1 MPDLSRLSKSEM
13 IERLRTLETELEKA
27 RSAEMPIKHRLAEAA
42 LSDSE
47 ARIRAILHTAVEG
60 IATIDERGIIESVN
74 PAIERMFGY
83 DAEELIGRNVSLL
96 MPSPYREQH
105 DGYLQNYLRT
115 GKAKIIGIGREV
127 VGQRKDGS
135 IFPMD
140 LSVGEM
146 RLAGRPMFTGI
157 IRDITERKRL
167 EREILEISGME
178 QRRIGQDLHDG
189 VCQHLA
195 GIELMSQVLEEK
207 LRRKSK
213 ADGEQAAKISRH
225 VREAIAQTKSLA
237 RGLAP
242 VDLESNSLSAAL
254 QELAGIVQRLFDVSC
269 VLEGAEKFTVRD
281 PDAAIHLYRIA
292 QEASNNA
299 VKHGKAKKIVIRLQQ
314 AKNGSSSLVITDD
327 GIGFKSS
334 PKKTGMGL
342 RIMSFRARM
351 IGGNL
356 AITPQAGRGTKVT
369 CTFPNQL

>member
-1 MPDLSRLSKSEM
+1 M
-13 IERLRTLETELEKA
+13 IERLRTLETKLA
-27 RSAEMPIKHRLAEAA
+27 RARASDMPVKHRLAEAA

-83 DAEELIGRNVSLL
+83 DAEELIGRNVSIL

-127 VGQRKDGS
+127 VGQRRDGS
-135 IFPMD
+135 VFPMD

-146 RLAGRPMFTGI
+146 RLANRRMFTGI

-195 GIELMSQVLEEK
+195 GIELMSQVLEER
-207 LRRKSK
+207 LRKKSK

-269 VLEGAEKFTVRD
+269 VFEGPEKFTVRD
-281 PDAAIHLYRIA
+281 QDTATHLYRIA
-292 QEASNNA
+292 QEAANNA
-299 VKHGKAKKIVIRLQQ
+299 IKHGKAKKIVIQLRRSE
-314 AKNGSSSLVITDD
+314 NGAGSLIVSDNGGGLKPT
-327 GIGFKSS
+327 
-334 PKKTGMGL
+334 PKKSGMGL
-342 RIMSFRARM
+342 RIMNFRARM
-351 IGGNL
+351 IGATLSIAPKNGGG
-356 AITPQAGRGTKVT
+356 IRVT
-369 CTFPNQL
+369 CNFPNHV